1 MRGHPDL
8 DRLDEHLDGSLDLA
22 ERASVEAHLRDCARC
37 RSYLERSRRLMD
49 ELGALPRELAPPRD
63 LRPVPRVRSDRGVPG
78 SDVAR
83 FRRRWWPA
91 AAVVVAALLGYGLLS
106 LLSRSGTTAPGA
118 GGLRVAVATADVIE
132 PRLKRYEETSR
143 VLDLAY
149 RRQRDAWPAAATHT
163 LDAQLEAVNRAIA
176 RTTEASA
183 ARPADPLLRD
193 MLLARYETKV
203 ELLRRAVGGR
213 VE

>member
-49 ELGALPRELAPPRD
+49 ELGALPREVTPPRD
-63 LRPVPRVRSDRGVPG
+63 LRPAPPTRLDGI
-78 SDVAR
+78 DVAR
-83 FRRRWWPA
+83 FGRRWWPA

-118 GGLRVAVATADVIE
+118 GGLTVAVATADVIE

>member
-63 LRPVPRVRSDRGVPG
+63 LRPAPPTRLDGI
-78 SDVAR
+78 DVAR
-83 FRRRWWPA
+83 FGRRWWPA

-132 PRLKRYEETSR
+132 PRLRRYEETSR

>member
-63 LRPVPRVRSDRGVPG
+63 LRPAPPTRLDGI
-78 SDVAR
+78 DVAR
-83 FRRRWWPA
+83 FGRRWWPA

-118 GGLRVAVATADVIE
+118 GGLTVAVATADVIE
-132 PRLKRYEETSR
+132 PRLRRYEETSR